1 MEAKE
6 VVPIKRGVFARQRH
20 EDILNDEHP
29 HGPSRVQKV
38 HGIFVQFSQVEGVN
52 AFFSSHQNMLIMSL
66 GMDPRGGAIDLQWA
80 SIENLREKMHSIIQL
95 YILAFSL
102 FPSS

>member
-6 VVPIKRGVFARQRH
+6 VVPIKRRILAREGH
-20 EDILNDEHP
+20 KDILNDEHP

-52 AFFSSHQNMLIMSL
+52 AFFSSHQNMLIVGL
-66 GMDPRGGAIDLQWA
+66 GVDPRGRAVDL
-80 SIENLREKMHSIIQL
+80 
-95 YILAFSL
+95 
-102 FPSS
+102 